1 MSRNSHIQEI
11 LQRLPDEPG
20 IYQYLNDAGEV
31 IYVGKAKSL
40 KKRVSSY
47 FHKEQDRYKTKLLV
61 KSIADIKYVVVNLKT
76 NEVLYKLVH
85 MKLHS

>member
-1 MSRNSHIQEI
+1 MVSKNPHIQDI

-20 IYQYLNDAGEV
+20 VYQYLNEIGEV

-61 KSIADIKYVVVNLKT
+61 KSIADIKYVVVQS
-76 NEVLYKLVH
+76 EQDAF
-85 MKLHS
+85 